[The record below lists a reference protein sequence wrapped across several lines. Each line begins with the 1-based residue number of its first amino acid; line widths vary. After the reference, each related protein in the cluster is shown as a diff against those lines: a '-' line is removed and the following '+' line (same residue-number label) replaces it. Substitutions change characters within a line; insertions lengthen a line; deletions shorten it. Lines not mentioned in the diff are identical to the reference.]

1 MIYQFYL
8 IVFVCTAALSLVLT
22 WLAIEVARRFNIVD
36 VATSERKIH
45 SGAIPLL
52 GGSAIFLAFFTVLL
66 LLHDKLLSQTIL
78 TSRHYLGFFIGGLIL
93 ILGGAL
99 DDKLNLKP
107 SQQILVPLLAIV
119 AVVLGGVEIEK
130 ISSPLGGYIYLG
142 HWSALLIGLW
152 LLGMMYT
159 TKLLDGMDGLV
170 SGVSGIGAFII
181 FLFTLTSRYYQPDI
195 SLAALVLTGAIFGF
209 LLLNFHPAKIFLGE
223 GGALFLGYALGVLAI
238 ISGGKFA
245 IALLIMGI
253 PILDV
258 LWTIVRRL
266 ASGKNPFRSA
276 DRKHLHHRLY
286 DLGLGQRKT
295 VLIFYAFSAIFGL
308 SALFLQS
315 RGKLVALIILV
326 ITMLALIIGF
336 GWLDRKSRKES

>member
-1 MIYQFYL
+1 MMYQFYSV
-8 IVFVCTAALSLVLT
+8 VFVSTALLSLALT
-22 WLAIEVARRFNIVD
+22 WLAIEVAKRLNIVD
-36 VATSERKIH
+36 IATSERKIH
-45 SGAIPLL
+45 QGAIPLL
-52 GGSAIFLAFFTVLL
+52 GGSAIFLAFFVVLF

-78 TSRHYLGFFIGGLIL
+78 TSRHYLGFFAGGLIL

-99 DDKLNLKP
+99 DDKFNLKP
-107 SQQILVPLLAIV
+107 GQQILVPILAIV

-142 HWSALLIGLW
+142 NWSVLLISAW

-195 SLAALVLTGAIFGF
+195 SLASLVLAGAIFGF
-209 LLLNFHPAKIFLGE
+209 LILNFHPAKIFLGE
-223 GGALFLGYALGVLAI
+223 GGALFLGFALGVLAI

-258 LWTIVRRL
+258 LWTIIRRL
-266 ASGKNPFRSA
+266 ASGKNPFKSA

-295 VLIFYAFSAIFGL
+295 VLIFYAFSAIFGF
-308 SALFLQS
+308 SALFFQS
-315 RGKLVALIILV
+315 RGKLFALIVLAL
-326 ITMLALIIGF
+326 TMLALIIGF
-336 GWLDRKSRKES
+336 GWLDKKSHSA